1 MTPETLLG
9 VVGVSAGV
17 GAVSFAGAFIFA
29 TYSDYRERAKPS
41 ATYREWLSW
50 WFRNE
55 FDALGSGLAFVA
67 VVGAFTTLATL
78 LALLYA
84 GVMAVFR

>member
-1 MTPETLLG
+1 MTPETLAI
-9 VVGVSAGV
+9 VAAVAAAAGV
-17 GAVSFAGAFIFA
+17 VSFAGMFVFA
-29 TYSDYRERAKPS
+29 TYTDYRNRAKPS

-55 FDALGSGLAFVA
+55 FDGPGSGIAFAA
-67 VVGAFTTLATL
+67 VVGGFTTLATL